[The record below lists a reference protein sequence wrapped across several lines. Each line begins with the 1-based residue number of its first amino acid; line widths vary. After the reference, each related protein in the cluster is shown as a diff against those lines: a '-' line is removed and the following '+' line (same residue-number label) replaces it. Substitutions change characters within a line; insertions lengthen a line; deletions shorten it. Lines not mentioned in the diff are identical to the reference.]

1 MPRLLVALLMLVALP
16 WTTAVA
22 EPRPFA
28 HEQSD
33 LKPDPAIT
41 WGKLPNGLRYVVW
54 PLAGHDQVSLRL
66 LVEAGSG
73 IEEPDQRGLAHFLEH
88 MLFKGTQNLPQADLA
103 AYLQRLGLRF
113 GADANASTGADSTIY
128 KLDLP
133 RAEPELIDRGLVVLR
148 EFADRALLSPEQI
161 EPERGVIAAERRL
174 RDTAGYRQWIAA
186 SGLLF
191 GDDWPAR
198 IAPIGDP
205 AVIARVN
212 HDDFERFYRRW
223 YRPDHMVVIVTGKVD
238 APAIT
243 AEITTLFGDLKGIDT
258 PLPETTP
265 PTTRPAGLQVRHLP
279 EQDTNVSVEL
289 LTARNFD
296 PGPDSAAVRAERMPL
311 ALAHRIIS
319 QRLGERARA
328 EGGKY
333 DVGGVSFT
341 DSYRSVRTGGIAL
354 STDPSSWR
362 LALAAADQELR
373 RALAHGFT
381 AVEIDEARD
390 AELKAMA
397 QRIAAAADRR
407 PAGIADRLVSAV
419 RYDSVPT
426 ALADDQQRL
435 EAVLA
440 RIDNASLMA
449 ALHGF
454 WDGDD
459 RRIMIT
465 GPLGVPDDQADAAM
479 RAAWADTQAVAV
491 AAPAEAALPPFA
503 YRDFG
508 PPGRIVA
515 RSAPAPAVTEA
526 RFANGLRTIIMQTDG
541 KSGRL
546 RVALQLARDPARRDT
561 DPEMVGPMAGS
572 MLVYGGLEAHPF
584 DALRR
589 YLQRYDVGFGVS
601 ALDSELRFSSQPA
614 PDDLG
619 FALDLTAAYLTAPAF
634 RPQGFELT
642 RTDLDRTYRAMA
654 GSADLTL
661 GYRLP
666 RHFYDNAPGIG
677 LPPETVFDAARPEPI
692 VAWLKGILKS
702 APATLV
708 IVGKIEPDVALAEVA
723 RTLGAL
729 PDRPA
734 ASDKLP
740 ATVTLA
746 VAAPGREPPLTFR
759 AADQRGYAALA
770 WPAAT
775 GAERD
780 AQALRRQQILAEV
793 FRLRLREALR
803 SEDGASYSPGVRS
816 TVRRDIVPAQITA
829 VVDCR
834 PNQVET
840 VIDRTRGVAASFAI
854 TPIAEDEFTRAL
866 EPLVAAA
873 AKAQT
878 EDSDRFSVLTTY
890 PDPAY
895 ATARLADWTASLRRV
910 TREEVQALA
919 VEALKPDLARVYTI
933 LPETT
938 N

>member
-1 MPRLLVALLMLVALP
+1 MPRLLLALLFLVVLP
-16 WTTAVA
+16 FAVQA

-41 WGKLPNGLRYVVW
+41 WGRLPNGLRYVIW

-113 GADANASTGADSTIY
+113 GADANASTGVDSTTY

-133 RAEPELIDRGLVVLR
+133 RAEPELIDKGLVVLR
-148 EFADRALLSPEQI
+148 EFADRALLSPDQI

-191 GDDWPAR
+191 GDDWPVR
-198 IAPIGDP
+198 VAPIGDP
-205 AVIARVN
+205 EVIAKVG
-212 HDDFERFYRRW
+212 HADFERFYRRW
-223 YRPDHMVVIVTGKVD
+223 YRPDHLVVIVTGKVD
-238 APAIT
+238 PQAIA
-243 AEITTLFGDLKGIDT
+243 AEITRLFGDMKAVDT
-258 PLPETTP
+258 PLPKTVP
-265 PTTRPAGLQVRHLP
+265 PTAVRGGLQVRHLP

-289 LTARNFD
+289 MTVRNFD
-296 PGPDSAAVRAERMPL
+296 PGPDSAAARAARMPL

-328 EGGKY
+328 EGGRY

-341 DSYRSVRTGGIAL
+341 DSYRSVRSGEIAL

-381 AVEIDEARD
+381 TVEIDEARD
-390 AELKAMA
+390 AERKAMA

-407 PAGIADRLVSAV
+407 PAGTADRLVGAV

-426 ALADDQQRL
+426 ALADDQVRL
-435 EAVLA
+435 EAGLA
-440 RIDNASLMA
+440 RMDNAALMA
-449 ALHGF
+449 ALHDF

-459 RRIMIT
+459 RRLMLT
-465 GPLGVPDDQADAAM
+465 GPLGVPDAEAEAAI
-479 RAAWADTQAVAV
+479 RAAWAESQAVPV
-491 AAPAEAALPPFA
+491 TAPAEAALPPFA

-508 PPGRIVA
+508 PPGQVVA
-515 RSAPAPAVTEA
+515 RSTPTPDITEA
-526 RFANGLRTIIMQTDG
+526 RFANGLRAIVMQTDG

-546 RVALQLARDPARRDT
+546 RMALQLARDPARRLT
-561 DPEMVGPMAGS
+561 DPELVGPMAGA
-572 MLVYGGLEAHPF
+572 MLVYGGLEAHSF

-589 YLQRYDVGFGVS
+589 YLQRHDTGFNVS
-601 ALDSELRFSSQPA
+601 ALDSELRFSAQPG
-614 PDDLG
+614 PQDLA
-619 FALDLTAAYLTAPAF
+619 FALELTAAYLTAPAY
-634 RPQGFELT
+634 RPQGFELA
-642 RTDLDRTYRAMA
+642 RNDLDRSYRAMA

-661 GYRLP
+661 GYKLP

-677 LPPETVFDAARPEPI
+677 LPPESVFEAAKPEPI
-692 VAWLKGILKS
+692 VDWLKAMIGG

-708 IVGKIEPDVALAEVA
+708 IVGKIEPDVALAEIA

-729 PDRPA
+729 PRRPA
-734 ASDKLP
+734 AADTLP
-740 ATVTLA
+740 DPVELK

-759 AADQRGYAALA
+759 SADQRGYAALA

-780 AQALRRQQILAEV
+780 AQALRRQQVLAEV

-803 SEDGASYSPGVRS
+803 AEDGASYSPGVRS

-829 VVDCR
+829 VVDCG
-834 PNQVET
+834 PSQVET
-840 VIDRTRGVAASFAI
+840 VIERTRGVAASFA
-854 TPIAEDEFTRAL
+854 TQPIAEDEFARAL

-873 AKAQT
+873 AKSQA
-878 EDSDRFSVLTTY
+878 EDGDRFSLLTTY

-895 ATARLADWTASLRRV
+895 AMARLADWPASFRRV

-919 VEALKPDLARVYTI
+919 AEVLKPDQARVYMI

>member
-1 MPRLLVALLMLVALP
+1 MPRLLFALLLLVALP
-16 WTTAVA
+16 FTAVA

-33 LKPDPAIT
+33 LKPDPAIK
-41 WGKLPNGLRYVVW
+41 WGRLPNGLRYVIW
-54 PLAGHDQVSLRL
+54 PLTGHDQVSLRL

-133 RAEPELIDRGLVVLR
+133 RAEPELIDKGLVVLR
-148 EFADRALLSPEQI
+148 EFADRALLSADQI

-191 GDDWPAR
+191 GDDWPVR

-205 AVIARVN
+205 EVIAKAQ
-212 HDDFERFYRRW
+212 HADFERFYRRW
-223 YRPDHMVVIVTGKVD
+223 YRPDHLVVVVAGKVD
-238 APAIT
+238 PQAIT
-243 AEITTLFGDLKGIDT
+243 AEITRLFGDMKAVDT
-258 PLPETTP
+258 SLPETAP
-265 PTTRPAGLQVRHLP
+265 PTAVPGKLQVRHLP

-289 LTARNFD
+289 MTVRNFD
-296 PGPDSAAVRAERMPL
+296 PGPDSQASRAARMPL
-311 ALAHRIIS
+311 ALAHRIIG

-333 DVGGVSFT
+333 DVGGVSFS
-341 DSYRSVRTGGIAL
+341 DSYRSVRSGEIAL

-390 AELKAMA
+390 AERKSMA

-407 PAGIADRLVSAV
+407 PAGTADRLVGAV

-426 ALADDQQRL
+426 ALADDQVRL
-435 EAVLA
+435 EAGLA
-440 RIDNASLMA
+440 RIDNAALMA
-449 ALHGF
+449 ALHEF

-459 RRIMIT
+459 RRIMLA
-465 GPLGVPDDQADAAM
+465 GPLGVPDAQADAAI
-479 RAAWADTQAVAV
+479 RAAWAETQAVPV
-491 AAPAEAALPPFA
+491 AAPSEAALPPFA

-508 PPGRIVA
+508 PVGQIVTRA
-515 RSAPAPAVTEA
+515 NPAPDITDA
-526 RFANGLRTIIMQTDG
+526 RFANGLRAIVMKTDG

-546 RVALQLARDPARRDT
+546 RLALQLARDPAHRLS

-572 MLVYGGLEAHPF
+572 VLVYGGLDAHPF
-584 DALRR
+584 DTLRR
-589 YLQRYDVGFGVS
+589 YLQRYDLGFGAS
-601 ALDSELRFSSQPA
+601 ALDSELRFSAQPA
-614 PDDLG
+614 PEDLG
-619 FALDLTAAYLTAPAF
+619 FALDLTAAYLTAPAY
-634 RPQGFELT
+634 RPQGFELA
-642 RTDLDRTYRAMA
+642 RTDLDRSYRAMA
-654 GSADLTL
+654 GSADMTL
-661 GYRLP
+661 GYKMP

-677 LPPETVFDAARPEPI
+677 LPPETVFEAAKPEPI
-692 VAWLKGILKS
+692 VGWLKAMVKD

-708 IVGKIEPDVALAEVA
+708 IVGKIEPDVALTEIA

-729 PDRPA
+729 PARQA

-740 ATVTLA
+740 DPVTLA
-746 VAAPGREPPLTFR
+746 VAKPGREPPLTFR

-770 WPAAT
+770 WPAVT

-780 AQALRRQQILAEV
+780 AQALRRQQVLAEV

-834 PNQVET
+834 PAQVET
-840 VIDRTRGVAASFAI
+840 VIERTRGVAASFA
-854 TPIAEDEFTRAL
+854 TQPIAEDEFARAL

-873 AKAQT
+873 AKSQT
-878 EDSDRFSVLTTY
+878 EDSDRFSLLTTY

-895 ATARLADWTASLRRV
+895 AMARLADWTASFRRI

-919 VEALKPDLARVYTI
+919 AEVLKPDQARVYTI

>member
-1 MPRLLVALLMLVALP
+1 MPRLLLALLLLVVLP
-16 WTTAVA
+16 FSVQA

-41 WGKLPNGLRYVVW
+41 WGRLPNGLRYVIW
-54 PLAGHDQVSLRL
+54 PLDGHDQVSLRL
-66 LVEAGSG
+66 LVEAGAG

-103 AYLQRLGLRF
+103 TYLQRLGLRF
-113 GADANASTGADSTIY
+113 GADANASTGVDSTTY

-133 RAEPELIDRGLVVLR
+133 RAEPELIDKGLVVLR
-148 EFADRALLSPEQI
+148 EFADRALLAADQI

-191 GDDWPAR
+191 GDAWPAR
-198 IAPIGDP
+198 VAPIGDP
-205 AVIARVN
+205 EVIARVG
-212 HDDFERFYRRW
+212 HADFERFYRRW
-223 YRPDHMVVIVTGKVD
+223 YRPDHLVVIVTGKVD
-238 APAIT
+238 APAIA
-243 AEITTLFGDLKGIDT
+243 AEITKLFGDMQAVDT
-258 PLPETTP
+258 PLPATQP
-265 PTTRPAGLQVRHLP
+265 PAAVPGGLQVRHLP

-289 LTARNFD
+289 MTVRNFD
-296 PGPDSAAVRAERMPL
+296 PGPDSAATRAERMPL
-311 ALAHRIIS
+311 ALANRIIS
-319 QRLGERARA
+319 QRLGQRARA

-341 DSYRSVRTGGIAL
+341 DSYRSVRTGALAL
-354 STDPSSWR
+354 STDPANWR

-381 AVEIDEARD
+381 TVEIDEARD
-390 AELKAMA
+390 AERKAMA

-407 PAGIADRLVSAV
+407 PAGTADRLVGAV
-419 RYDSVPT
+419 RFDSVPT
-426 ALADDQQRL
+426 ALADDQARL
-435 EAVLA
+435 EAGLA
-440 RIDNASLMA
+440 RIDNATLVA
-449 ALHGF
+449 ALRGF
-454 WDGDD
+454 WAGDD
-459 RRIMIT
+459 RRIMIA
-465 GPLGVPDDQADAAM
+465 GPLGVPDAEADSAI
-479 RAAWADTQAVAV
+479 RGAWAESQAVPV
-491 AAPAEAALPPFA
+491 TAPAEAALPPFA
-503 YRDFG
+503 YHDFG
-508 PPGRIVA
+508 PAGRIVA
-515 RSAPAPAVTEA
+515 RANPASDITDV
-526 RFANGLRTIIMQTDG
+526 RFANGLRAIVMRTDG

-546 RVALQLARDPARRDT
+546 RLALQLARDPAKRLT
-561 DPEMVGPMAGS
+561 DPELVGPMAGS
-572 MLVYGGLEAHPF
+572 VLVYGGLEAHPF

-589 YLQRYDVGFGVS
+589 YLQRYDLGFGVS
-601 ALDSELRFSSQPA
+601 ATDSELRFSSQPA

-619 FALDLTAAYLTAPAF
+619 FALDLAAAYLTAPAY
-634 RPQGFELT
+634 RPQGFELA
-642 RTDLDRTYRAMA
+642 RTDLDRSYRAMA
-654 GSADLTL
+654 GSADYTL
-661 GYRLP
+661 GYKMP

-677 LPPETVFDAARPEPI
+677 LPPESVFAAAAPGPI
-692 VAWLKGILKS
+692 VEWLKGVIKT

-708 IVGKIEPDVALAEVA
+708 IVGKVDPDVALAEIA

-734 ASDKLP
+734 ASDRLP
-740 ATVTLA
+740 DPITLR
-746 VAAPGREPPLTFR
+746 VADPGREPPLTFR

-780 AQALRRQQILAEV
+780 AQALRRQQVLAEV

-803 SEDGASYSPGVRS
+803 SEDGASYSPGVRA
-816 TVRRDIVPAQITA
+816 TVRRDISPAQITA

-834 PNQVET
+834 PGQVET
-840 VIDRTRGVAASFAI
+840 VIDRTRGVAASFAT

-866 EPLVAAA
+866 EPLAAAA
-873 AKAQT
+873 AKAQV
-878 EDSDRFSVLTTY
+878 EDGEKFSLLTTY

-895 ATARLADWTASLRRV
+895 GMARLADWPASLRRV

-919 VEALKPDLARVYTI
+919 VEVLKPDQARIYTV